1 MALICQGVPSGVGG
15 CPQDRR
21 RILLDLVWL
30 MASAVCCFES
40 CIWQNDHRYRGRIFS
55 LEDGGVSGLA
65 FAQLEPRAGSPAVQA
80 LDPSM
85 EYRWIRQWNRGQ
97 VQALGLACR

>member
-1 MALICQGVPSGVGG
+1 MALICQGVPTGVGG
-15 CPQDRR
+15 GSQDRR
-21 RILLDLVWL
+21 RIRLDLVWL

-40 CIWQNDHRYRGRIFS
+40 CIWPNDHRSRGRTFS
-55 LEDGGVSGLA
+55 LEDGGVLGLA
-65 FAQLEPRAGSPAVQA
+65 FAQFAPVTAVQS
-80 LDPSM
+80 LYSSM